1 MPYFNGETAAQQF
14 LSDGIEITTEQYAEI
29 RTAKLAGSKVILAGG
44 SYLILE
50 KGQRTIYSTLDKSSQ
65 KIAANEPMPESY
77 TDAKPDPFDLWNGST
92 WVLDTTSTEFKDA
105 LVSQIKAGRK
115 AAEEVGVTLTGVRY
129 AGSPEDRQALS
140 EAIAFAT
147 DAGVTAF
154 PAWKDSD
161 NNFILNHLLVD
172 VEAAYRAIGQNRMR
186 LISLEGT
193 LVAQVANGELTDYST
208 VSWV

>member
-29 RTAKLAGSKVILAGG
+29 RTAKLSGSKVILAGG

-65 KIAANEPMPESY
+65 KIAANEPMPEGY
-77 TDAKPDPFDLWNGST
+77 TDAEPATFDIWNGSA
-92 WVLDTTSTEFKDA
+92 WELDTTSTEFKDG
-105 LVSQIKAGRK
+105 LVSQIQAGRK
-115 AAEEVGVTLTGVRY
+115 QAESNGISLNAVRY
-129 AGSPEDRQALS
+129 AGSPSDRQALS

-147 DAGVTAF
+147 DAGATVF
-154 PAWKDSD
+154 PSWKDSD
-161 NNFILNHLLVD
+161 NNFISNHPVAD

-193 LVAQVANGELTDYST
+193 LVAQVANGELTDYAT